1 MNISLNREKLRTAL
15 LDDESRLYIQQ
26 LMVYILLAVLCAS
39 LTILNI
45 IAKNTNVVWVTA
57 IYTGLCVINI
67 CLHFINMKTRK
78 FAIFAFAIESLVL
91 FTCLIIVGGPGGF
104 SPLWVLTLPT
114 YGLFLYKKKYGTIW
128 VLTEFVVIV
137 FLLWTPI
144 GRSLLQY
151 EYSKDFII
159 RYPILYI
166 ALFAITFFFEVVRSN
181 TYKEMI
187 NGKNKYEYLYLHDA
201 LTDVYNRYGFYKKI
215 EELFNEDDVNR
226 GLAIFDLDLFKSI
239 NDTYGHEKGDIV
251 LKTLVKTARN
261 AVKDDAFI
269 CRWGGDEFI
278 AIFKK
283 AFNAKELANK
293 VLEDVRN
300 CEFDFNGKKVKI
312 SISMGLVIGNDKKID
327 ITEITKQA
335 DRNLY
340 VAKENGRNCIV
351 DSFYEEIIS

>member
-1 MNISLNREKLRTAL
+1 MKALNMKDLREAL

-26 LMVYILLAVLCAS
+26 LMVYILLGVLS
-39 LTILNI
+39 GVMTIVNI
-45 IAKNTNVVWVTA
+45 IAGRDSIIWATA
-57 IYTGLCVINI
+57 IFTGLCVINI
-67 CLHFINMKTRK
+67 CLHFINKKTRR
-78 FAIFAFAIESLVL
+78 FAIVIFAIESLVL
-91 FTCLIIVGGPGGF
+91 FTYFLIVGGPGGF
-104 SPLWVLTLPT
+104 SALWLVTLPT
-114 YGLFLYKKKYGTIW
+114 YGLLLYKRKYGTIW
-128 VLTEFVVIV
+128 VASEFVILV
-137 FLLWTPI
+137 FLFWIPL
-144 GRSLLQY
+144 GRNLLQY
-151 EYSKDFII
+151 EYSKQFLI
-159 RYPILYI
+159 RFPILYI
-166 ALFAITFFFEVVRSN
+166 GLFMIAFFFETVRSN
-181 TYKEMI
+181 THEEMI

-201 LTDVYNRYGFYKKI
+201 LTDVYNRYGFYKKQ
-215 EELFNEDDVNR
+215 EELFKEDDINR

-293 VLEDVRN
+293 ILEDVRK

-340 VAKENGRNCIV
+340 IAKENGRNCIV
-351 DSFYEEIIS
+351 DSFYEDVTS